1 VEGCVVGI
9 GEVVSVV
16 CSIGVVLAVVDSL
29 GVVKVG
35 PGGSFKQFYETRSR

>member
-1 VEGCVVGI
+1 MEGCVVGI

-16 CSIGVVLAVVDSL
+16 SSVGFVLAVVDSL
-29 GVVKVG
+29 GIVKMG